1 MQGSYLGT
9 EFNQRE
15 IEEQLKPAGA
25 EFEVLEYEEL
35 INKTA
40 ELLSEGKV
48 GVSLWGP
55 LRPHYG
61 WQWLK

>member
-1 MQGSYLGT
+1 MKGSYLGS

-15 IEEQLKPAGA
+15 IEEQLKSAGA

-40 ELLSEGKV
+40 ELLSEGKAII
-48 GVSLWGP
+48 S
-55 LRPHYG
+55 
-61 WQWLK
+61 